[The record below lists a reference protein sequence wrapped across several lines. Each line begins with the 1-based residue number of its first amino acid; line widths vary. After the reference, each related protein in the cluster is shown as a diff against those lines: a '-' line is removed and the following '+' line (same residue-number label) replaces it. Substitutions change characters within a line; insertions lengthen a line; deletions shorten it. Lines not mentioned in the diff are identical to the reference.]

1 MKREKNIS
9 RKVAL
14 NLWLPIIVVVFIL
27 VAALGVI
34 EVNPGL
40 GYTILVGDVIYLI
53 ASVLCY
59 EYTEKMINNEL
70 LTAGFEQSQIQKQIL
85 KELPVP
91 YVMTDQSGTIIWYN
105 KTVFRNRGTKDHK
118 EEYHTDLSGP
128 LQKGFSTEWTDERI
142 LYHTGRT

>member
-9 RKVAL
+9 RRVAL

-53 ASVLCY
+53 AAVL
-59 EYTEKMINNEL
+59 TTPSL
-70 LTAGFEQSQIQKQIL
+70 
-85 KELPVP
+85 
-91 YVMTDQSGTIIWYN
+91 
-105 KTVFRNRGTKDHK
+105 VFPQLDYFWNC
-118 EEYHTDLSGP
+118 
-128 LQKGFSTEWTDERI
+128 
-142 LYHTGRT
+142 

>member
-9 RKVAL
+9 RRVAL

-53 ASVLCY
+53 A
-59 EYTEKMINNEL
+59 
-70 LTAGFEQSQIQKQIL
+70 AGLGDVYKRQVCNDG
-85 KELPVP
+85 P
-91 YVMTDQSGTIIWYN
+91 GWY
-105 KTVFRNRGTKDHK
+105 D
-118 EEYHTDLSGP
+118 YLA
-128 LQKGFSTEWTDERI
+128 
-142 LYHTGRT
+142 

>member
-91 YVMTDQSGTIIWYN
+91 YVMT
-105 KTVFRNRGTKDHK
+105 VFRNRGTKDHK

>member
-1 MKREKNIS
+1 MCIRD
-9 RKVAL
+9 R

-105 KTVFRNRGTKDHK
+105 KQFSEIAGQKIIKKSITQIFP
-118 EEYHTDLSGP
+118 GP
-128 LQKGFSTEWTDERI
+128 VSYTHLISQWQVQSVVWSLIRQE
-142 LYHTGRT
+142 

>member
-9 RKVAL
+9 RRVAL

-53 ASVLCY
+53 AAVLCY
-59 EYTEKMINNEL
+59 EYTEKMISKEFL
-70 LTAGFEQSQIQKQIL
+70 AAGFDPEHRSAL
-85 KELPVP
+85 RPAVP
-91 YVMTDQSGTIIWYN
+91 AIHRRRRT
-105 KTVFRNRGTKDHK
+105 RG
-118 EEYHTDLSGP
+118 
-128 LQKGFSTEWTDERI
+128 
-142 LYHTGRT
+142 GRSC

>member
-9 RKVAL
+9 RRVAL

-53 ASVLCY
+53 AAVLCY
-59 EYTEKMINNEL
+59 EYTEKMIRRNFWRL
-70 LTAGFEQSQIQKQIL
+70 VLSRVRFRSRFL
-85 KELPVP
+85 KNCQ
-91 YVMTDQSGTIIWYN
+91 YRM
-105 KTVFRNRGTKDHK
+105 
-118 EEYHTDLSGP
+118 
-128 LQKGFSTEWTDERI
+128 
-142 LYHTGRT
+142 

>member
-40 GYTILVGDVIYLI
+40 GYTILVEI
-53 ASVLCY
+53 
-59 EYTEKMINNEL
+59 
-70 LTAGFEQSQIQKQIL
+70 
-85 KELPVP
+85 
-91 YVMTDQSGTIIWYN
+91 
-105 KTVFRNRGTKDHK
+105 
-118 EEYHTDLSGP
+118 
-128 LQKGFSTEWTDERI
+128 
-142 LYHTGRT
+142 GRAHV

>member
-1 MKREKNIS
+1 M
-9 RKVAL
+9 
-14 NLWLPIIVVVFIL
+14 VVFIL

-91 YVMTDQSGTIIWYN
+91 YVMTDQSGTIIWYRSVRQPDSSSS
-105 KTVFRNRGTKDHK
+105 TLPHIHEAASHQRFREG
-118 EEYHTDLSGP
+118 
-128 LQKGFSTEWTDERI
+128 
-142 LYHTGRT
+142 

>member
-40 GYTILVGDVIYLI
+40 GYTILVCL
-53 ASVLCY
+53 L
-59 EYTEKMINNEL
+59 YTSPSPRDAVVSRMPSS
-70 LTAGFEQSQIQKQIL
+70 A
-85 KELPVP
+85 
-91 YVMTDQSGTIIWYN
+91 
-105 KTVFRNRGTKDHK
+105 
-118 EEYHTDLSGP
+118 
-128 LQKGFSTEWTDERI
+128 
-142 LYHTGRT
+142 

>member
-9 RKVAL
+9 RRVAL

-53 ASVLCY
+53 AAVLCY
-59 EYTEKMINNEL
+59 EYTEKMISKVL
-70 LTAGFEQSQIQKQIL
+70 SRVRFRSRFL
-85 KELPVP
+85 KNCQ
-91 YVMTDQSGTIIWYN
+91 YRM
-105 KTVFRNRGTKDHK
+105 
-118 EEYHTDLSGP
+118 
-128 LQKGFSTEWTDERI
+128 
-142 LYHTGRT
+142 